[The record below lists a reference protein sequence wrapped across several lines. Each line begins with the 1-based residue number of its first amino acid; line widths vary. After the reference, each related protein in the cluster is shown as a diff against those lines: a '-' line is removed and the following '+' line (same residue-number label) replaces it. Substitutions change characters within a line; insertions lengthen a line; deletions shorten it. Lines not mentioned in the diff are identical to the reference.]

1 MATASGNLVARG
13 FAADAETERALRA
26 GLSGRE
32 ARIQRGRL
40 AVALRTLA
48 TEPSSRL
55 VFVDLDDASEPEA
68 AARELVAVCALGTAL
83 IAIGSTDT
91 AHLTR
96 SLLRQGI
103 ADYLVKPISA
113 AAVRAA
119 TAKALDDLP
128 ERPYAGR
135 VVAFA
140 GTADIG
146 TSTLVAALA
155 RGVAAGGRTA
165 SIVDLDPE
173 KGTLSALLGA
183 EPCGDLSELL
193 AALDP
198 DRTAVPGEPADRDG
212 TIDFA
217 PPVSPEELDGV
228 CAPADAGISLI
239 AFSDSGRPSSRPS
252 PAAVLA
258 LLEHLANRAHVV
270 LVTGV
275 LEPDARIEIMGRA
288 DARVLLYEPTLSS
301 ISAAVHCLALLGPEH
316 PATLVQSHP
325 RMRKSTLTPAQ
336 IRYSLAERRPDV
348 VIPFDTALHAAAS
361 GGARARAR
369 SPGEGYRRALRQV
382 AERVIEDPAP
392 PAS

>member
-1 MATASGNLVARG
+1 MAAASGSVVARG

-26 GLSGRE
+26 GLAGRE
-32 ARIQRGRL
+32 ARIQRGRF
-40 AVALRTLA
+40 AAALRTLA

-55 VFVDLDDASEPEA
+55 VFVDLDDESQPEA

-96 SLLRQGI
+96 SLLRQGV

-113 AAVRAA
+113 AAVREAS
-119 TAKALDDLP
+119 AKALDDLP

-140 GTADIG
+140 GTAGSG
-146 TSTLVAALA
+146 TSTLVAALG
-155 RGVAAGGRTA
+155 RGVATGRRTA

-173 KGTLSALLGA
+173 KGTLAALLGT
-183 EPCGDLSELL
+183 EPCGDLAELL
-193 AALDP
+193 AALDSP
-198 DRTAVPGEPADRDG
+198 GTVVPGEPADRNGALDP
-212 TIDFA
+212 A
-217 PPVSPEELDGV
+217 PPVSPEQLDGV
-228 CAPADAGISLI
+228 CAPADAGLWLI
-239 AFSDSGRPSSRPS
+239 GYPDTGRLSPRPS

-258 LLEHLANRAHVV
+258 LLELLANRAHVV

-316 PATLVQSHP
+316 PTILVQSHP

-348 VIPFDTALHAAAS
+348 VIPFDAALHAAAA
-361 GGARARAR
+361 GGARSR
-369 SPGEGYRRALRQV
+369 SPGEGYRRAVLQV
-382 AERVIEDPAP
+382 AERAIEDPAP
-392 PAS
+392 SGS